1 MILVKAKPIFAYGSY
16 NPELKKDI
24 PINQFPENIKLRKGL
39 GLKARVGNQEKE
51 ATAYISAI
59 KEKAVTLD
67 FNHLLAG
74 KDLIYDLIVE

>member
-39 GLKARVGNQEKE
+39 GLKVRVGNQE
-51 ATAYISAI
+51 
-59 KEKAVTLD
+59 
-67 FNHLLAG
+67 
-74 KDLIYDLIVE
+74 